1 MNNIETSDKITFTMP
16 VAKDS
21 VLEFLDLCLHTN
33 EQNKICVDVYAK
45 ATNSF
50 KYVLPSKCYPKRNIN
65 NIPKS
70 IALRL
75 RRICD
80 SDEKFHMSNDEYQN
94 YLIERDYN
102 IFLVMK

>member
-1 MNNIETSDKITFTMP
+1 MEELHKFFDFKNNIDTSGKITFTMP
-16 VAKDS
+16 
-21 VLEFLDLCLHTN
+21 
-33 EQNKICVDVYAK
+33 VYAK

-50 KYVLPSKCYPKRNIN
+50 KYVFPSKCYPRRNIN
-65 NIPKS
+65 NIPES

-80 SDEKFHMSNDEYQN
+80 SDEKFYMLSDEYQN

-102 IFLVMK
+102 IFLVKK